1 MHAYCTVTV
10 AVMIVSVLQHDN
22 GNLLC
27 VMAKAKKPSFYEMT
41 KSKFVFTAAARGV

>member
-1 MHAYCTVTV
+1 MHTAAV

-27 VMAKAKKPSFYEMT
+27 VMAKAKKKKT
-41 KSKFVFTAAARGV
+41 LTRRDD